1 MSRRVGDNLI
11 LNQFAEV
18 SVHQELDRA
27 NEQIETLTAEIERL
41 KRSGNK
47 AAEEEKVLELQSSL
61 STQGTLKLPI
71 ESIEPN
77 PAQPRKTFNEESIV
91 LLARS
96 LEQDGQQQPIL
107 VFEKSAKQYFLF
119 DGERRWRAAQ
129 KIDWKTIDAIVVP
142 VRQTQSL
149 DNPESMRR
157 QAMLANHHRE
167 NLNPLDLAEALI
179 QEIALTYEI
188 EEDAIPKRLDA
199 AIARLTRRK
208 AIDRL
213 SILTALDKKEQEA
226 GLTRLIEEETIKEEE
241 KGVIE
246 FLLSMQLNPAS
257 VKANIFPSLKLF
269 DDLKDAIR
277 SQGLGGHQAKI
288 LQQLSP
294 KNLGVTDK
302 QALKMR
308 QQVTQVA
315 IEKKLSVAS
324 TRAKVKEVL
333 SNREDSEE
341 DSALGVEAKNAIA
354 LVEKFKIDKMEK
366 ADLEALETKLK
377 EKLKQ
382 IRASLKK
389 G

>member
-47 AAEEEKVLELQSSL
+47 AAEEEKVLELQNSL
-61 STQGTLKLPI
+61 STQGILKLPI

-77 PAQPRKTFNEESIV
+77 PAQPRKTFNEESLI

-129 KIDWKTIDAIVVP
+129 KIDWETIDAIVVP

-257 VKANIFPSLKLF
+257 VKANIFPALKLF

-333 SNREDSEE
+333 SNREDSE
-341 DSALGVEAKNAIA
+341 DAALGVEARKAIA
-354 LVEKFKIDKMEK
+354 LVEKLKFDKMER
-366 ADLEALETKLK
+366 ADLKALETKLK

-382 IRASLKK
+382 IRASLKE

>member
-1 MSRRVGDNLI
+1 
-11 LNQFAEV
+11 
-18 SVHQELDRA
+18 
-27 NEQIETLTAEIERL
+27 
-41 KRSGNK
+41 
-47 AAEEEKVLELQSSL
+47 
-61 STQGTLKLPI
+61 
-71 ESIEPN
+71 
-77 PAQPRKTFNEESIV
+77 
-91 LLARS
+91 
-96 LEQDGQQQPIL
+96 
-107 VFEKSAKQYFLF
+107 VFQKNAKQYFLF

-129 KIDWKTIDAIVVP
+129 KIDWETIDAIVVP
-142 VRQTQSL
+142 VRPTQSL

-188 EEDAIPKRLDA
+188 EEDAIPKQLDA

-213 SILTALDKKEQEA
+213 SILTALDKEEQEA
-226 GLTRLIEEETIKEEE
+226 SLTRLIEEETLKEEE
-241 KGVIE
+241 RGAIE

-257 VKANIFPSLKLF
+257 VKANIFPALKLF
-269 DDLKDAIR
+269 DDLKEAIR
-277 SQGLGGHQAKI
+277 ERGLGGHQAKI

-294 KNLGVTDK
+294 KNLGGTAR

-308 QQVTQVA
+308 QQVTKVV
-315 IEKKLSVAS
+315 IEKKLSVAD

-333 SNREDSEE
+333 SNREDRE
-341 DSALGVEAKNAIA
+341 DNTLSVEARKAIA
-354 LVEKFKIDKMEK
+354 LVDKLKIDKMER
-366 ADLEALETKLK
+366 ADLEALETTLK

-382 IRASLKK
+382 IRASLKE

>member
-47 AAEEEKVLELQSSL
+47 AAEEEKVLELQNSL
-61 STQGTLKLPI
+61 STQGILKLPI

-77 PAQPRKTFNEESIV
+77 PAQPRKTFNEESLI

-129 KIDWKTIDAIVVP
+129 KIDWETIDAIVVP

-226 GLTRLIEEETIKEEE
+226 GLTRLIEEETIVEEE
-241 KGVIE
+241 RGVIE

-257 VKANIFPSLKLF
+257 VKANIFPALKLF

-315 IEKKLSVAS
+315 IEKKLSVAG
-324 TRAKVKEVL
+324 TRAKIKEVL
-333 SNREDSEE
+333 SKREDSENA
-341 DSALGVEAKNAIA
+341 ALGVEARNAIA
-354 LVEKFKIDKMEK
+354 LVEKLKFDKMER

-382 IRASLKK
+382 IRASLKR
-389 G
+389 

>member
-61 STQGTLKLPI
+61 STQGILNLPI
-71 ESIEPN
+71 KYIEPN

-96 LEQDGQQQPIL
+96 LKQDGQQQPIL
-107 VFEKSAKQYFLF
+107 VFQKNAKQYFLF

-129 KIDWKTIDAIVVP
+129 KIDWETIDAIVVP
-142 VRQTQSL
+142 VRPTQSL

-188 EEDAIPKRLDA
+188 EEDAIPKQLDA

-213 SILTALDKKEQEA
+213 SILTALDKEEQEA
-226 GLTRLIEEETIKEEE
+226 SLTRLIEEETLKEEE
-241 KGVIE
+241 RGAIE

-257 VKANIFPSLKLF
+257 VKANIFPALKLF
-269 DDLKDAIR
+269 DDLKEAIR
-277 SQGLGGHQAKI
+277 ERGLGGHQAKI

-294 KNLGVTDK
+294 KNLGGTAR

-308 QQVTQVA
+308 QQVTKVV
-315 IEKKLSVAS
+315 IEKKLSVAD

-333 SNREDSEE
+333 SNREDRE
-341 DSALGVEAKNAIA
+341 DNTLSVEARKAIA
-354 LVEKFKIDKMEK
+354 LVEKLKIDKMER
-366 ADLEALETKLK
+366 ADLEALETTLK

-382 IRASLKK
+382 IRASLKE

>member
-47 AAEEEKVLELQSSL
+47 AAEEEKVLELQNSL
-61 STQGTLKLPI
+61 STQGILKLPI

-129 KIDWKTIDAIVVP
+129 KIDWETIDAIVVP

-213 SILTALDKKEQEA
+213 SILTALAQKEQEA
-226 GLTRLIEEETIKEEE
+226 GLTRLIEEETIVEEE
-241 KGVIE
+241 RGVIE

-257 VKANIFPSLKLF
+257 VKANIFPALKLF

-315 IEKKLSVAS
+315 IEKKLSVAG
-324 TRAKVKEVL
+324 TRAKIKEVL
-333 SNREDSEE
+333 SKREDSENA
-341 DSALGVEAKNAIA
+341 ALGVEARNAIA
-354 LVEKFKIDKMEK
+354 LVEKLKIDKMER

-382 IRASLKK
+382 IRASLKR
-389 G
+389 

>member
-41 KRSGNK
+41 KQSGNK
-47 AAEEEKVLELQSSL
+47 AAEEKKVLELQSSL
-61 STQGTLKLPI
+61 STQGILNLPI
-71 ESIEPN
+71 EHIEPN

-107 VFEKSAKQYFLF
+107 VFKKSAKQYFLF

-129 KIDWKTIDAIVVP
+129 KIDWKKIDAIVVP

-149 DNPESMRR
+149 DNPETLRR

-179 QEIALTYEI
+179 QEIALTYDV
-188 EEDAIPKRLDA
+188 EENAIPKRLDA

-213 SILTALDKKEQEA
+213 SILTALDQKEQEA
-226 GLTRLIEEETIKEEE
+226 GLTRLIDEETIKEEE
-241 KGVIE
+241 RRVIE

-257 VKANIFPSLKLF
+257 VKANIFPALKLF

-308 QQVTQVA
+308 QQVTKVV
-315 IEKKLSVAS
+315 IEKKLSVAD
-324 TRAKVKEVL
+324 TRVKVKEVL
-333 SNREDSEE
+333 SKKEDSK
-341 DSALGVEAKNAIA
+341 DAVLDQEARNAIA
-354 LVEKFKIDKMEK
+354 LVEKLKIDKMEK

-382 IRASLKK
+382 IRASLKES
-389 G
+389 

>member
-1 MSRRVGDNLI
+1 MSRRVGENLI

-41 KRSGNK
+41 KRTGNK
-47 AAEEEKVLELQSSL
+47 AAEEEKVLELQNSL
-61 STQGTLKLPI
+61 SIQGILNLPI
-71 ESIEPN
+71 EYIEPN

-107 VFEKSAKQYFLF
+107 VFKKNAKQYFLF

-129 KIDWKTIDAIVVP
+129 RIDWETIDAIVVP
-142 VRQTQSL
+142 VRPTQSL
-149 DNPESMRR
+149 DNPETLRR
-157 QAMLANHHRE
+157 QALLANHHRE
-167 NLNPLDLAEALI
+167 NLNPLDLAQALI

-213 SILTALDKKEQEA
+213 SILTALDKEEQEA
-226 GLTRLIEEETIKEEE
+226 SLTRLIEEETIKEEE
-241 KGVIE
+241 SRVIE

-257 VKANIFPSLKLF
+257 VKANIFPALKLF

-288 LQQLSP
+288 IQQLSP
-294 KNLGVTDK
+294 KNLGGTDK

-308 QQVTQVA
+308 QQVTKVV
-315 IEKKLSVAS
+315 IEKKLSVAD

-333 SNREDSEE
+333 FKREDSE
-341 DSALGVEAKNAIA
+341 DAALGVEARKAIA
-354 LVEKFKIDKMEK
+354 FLEKLKIDKMER

-382 IRASLKK
+382 IRASLKE

>member
-1 MSRRVGDNLI
+1 
-11 LNQFAEV
+11 
-18 SVHQELDRA
+18 
-27 NEQIETLTAEIERL
+27 
-41 KRSGNK
+41 
-47 AAEEEKVLELQSSL
+47 
-61 STQGTLKLPI
+61 
-71 ESIEPN
+71 
-77 PAQPRKTFNEESIV
+77 
-91 LLARS
+91 
-96 LEQDGQQQPIL
+96 
-107 VFEKSAKQYFLF
+107 
-119 DGERRWRAAQ
+119 
-129 KIDWKTIDAIVVP
+129 
-142 VRQTQSL
+142 
-149 DNPESMRR
+149 
-157 QAMLANHHRE
+157 MLANHHRE

-213 SILTALDKKEQEA
+213 SILTALAQKEQEA
-226 GLTRLIEEETIKEEE
+226 GLTRLIEEETIVEEE
-241 KGVIE
+241 RGVIE

-257 VKANIFPSLKLF
+257 VKANIFPALKLF

-315 IEKKLSVAS
+315 IEKKLSVAG
-324 TRAKVKEVL
+324 TRAKIKEVL
-333 SNREDSEE
+333 SKREDSENA
-341 DSALGVEAKNAIA
+341 ALGVEARNAIA
-354 LVEKFKIDKMEK
+354 LVEKLKIDKMER

-382 IRASLKK
+382 IRASLKR
-389 G
+389 

>member
-47 AAEEEKVLELQSSL
+47 AAEEEKVLELQNSL
-61 STQGTLKLPI
+61 STQGILKLPI

-129 KIDWKTIDAIVVP
+129 KIDWETIDAIVVP

-241 KGVIE
+241 RGVIE

-257 VKANIFPSLKLF
+257 VKANIFPALKLF

-315 IEKKLSVAS
+315 IEKKLSVAD

-333 SNREDSEE
+333 SNREGSEE
-341 DSALGVEAKNAIA
+341 DFALGVEARKAIA
-354 LVEKFKIDKMEK
+354 LVEKIKIDKMEK

-382 IRASLKK
+382 IRASLKR
-389 G
+389 